1 MEFVV
6 WLFRIGRLS
15 SDSAMAV
22 LNHQLLHRRPLG
34 RVAVAEGKLTS
45 EQVARILDEQ
55 NANRPRI
62 RFGEL
67 ALRLGLLGVDDL
79 RDLLEAQQ
87 RDVPSVGS
95 AIARIGGV
103 PHSEQAALLQR
114 FQREMSA

>member
-15 SDSAMAV
+15 ADRAMAV

-34 RVAVAEGKLTS
+34 RVAIAEGRLTT
-45 EQVARILDEQ
+45 EQVATILEEQ
-55 NANRPRI
+55 NSARSRL

-67 ALRLGLLGVDDL
+67 ALRCGFLGVDDL

-87 RDVPSVGS
+87 RDVPSV
-95 AIARIGGV
+95 ATALARIGAI
-103 PHSEQAALLQR
+103 PHSEQAALMLR